1 MRKAGKFLQLPF
13 YARWTD
19 GGGQME
25 VDRWRWTDGG
35 IQKGKQVWIVHMTNI
50 IGIFSNN
57 FFLSEL
63 CWGKAM
69 GGLYKDPTRKKE
81 ESERLR
87 GESQIKFNGYDNY

>member
-1 MRKAGKFLQLPF
+1 MHLIFGFRFGLKFCKTFYNCIHFDVALQLNLIHSSMRKAGKFLQLPF

-50 IGIFSNN
+50 IGIFSNK
-57 FFLSEL
+57 FF
-63 CWGKAM
+63 
-69 GGLYKDPTRKKE
+69 
-81 ESERLR
+81 
-87 GESQIKFNGYDNY
+87 